1 LLKVFNV
8 SLIFLINKYRNVAV
22 QGKSM
27 ENAKFLP
34 TAAGQFCLLSHW
46 LTAGIWVIPSSFP
59 VLFKNCQRLSNSL
72 WAFPSG
78 FPTPFEHFPAA
89 VQQPL
94 RAFPSGC
101 RPKQGNF
108 QLFFLKGRISV
119 YICKMSKEHL
129 KILKTTS
136 GSSSSTDLS
145 NNIIFS
151 QSQSH
156 ATVPLSSFRALGHSG
171 KLGYKRWATT
181 ANLDMRCWPLPRIWL
196 YSGATV
202 GNEAIQLKSLTIFA
216 LMALLQDLVIRYGQ

>member
-1 LLKVFNV
+1 LVRCDR
-8 SLIFLINKYRNVAV
+8 KYLGEDPLR
-22 QGKSM
+22 
-27 ENAKFLP
+27 
-34 TAAGQFCLLSHW
+34 
-46 LTAGIWVIPSSFP
+46 
-59 VLFKNCQRLSNSL
+59 LFKIFQCVFDFFSINIEMWQFRGNEWKLPRFCRQPLGNSACSPIGWQQAFGHFPAAFLYSLRIAQRLSKSL

-108 QLFFLKGRISV
+108 QLFFLKDRISV
-119 YICKMSKEHL
+119 YICKKSKEHL

-136 GSSSSTDLS
+136 GSSSGTDLS

-156 ATVPLSSFRALGHSG
+156 ATVPLKVVSS
-171 KLGYKRWATT
+171 
-181 ANLDMRCWPLPRIWL
+181 
-196 YSGATV
+196 
-202 GNEAIQLKSLTIFA
+202 
-216 LMALLQDLVIRYGQ
+216 